1 MNAYVKL
8 ETDLQALAALD
19 KLEELGYEIN
29 KDAEFEYWKMG
40 DNILHIYDDMSAGFF
55 DSLEEWELENG
66 MKEITYEQLLGLAK
80 ETGE

>member
-8 ETDLQALAALD
+8 ETDLQALGALD

-29 KDAEFEYWKMG
+29 KNAEFEYWKMG
-40 DNILHIYDDMSAGFF
+40 DNILNIYDDMSAGFF
-55 DSLEEWELENG
+55 DEATEEG
-66 MKEITYEQLLGLAK
+66 MEEITYEQLLGLAK